1 VIHRRLRSVTENAN
15 SRSPRTERRRP
26 DSARAVHSALF
37 QRLCLLLLVAP
48 WVVILALK
56 SISAANGFS
65 SSTFFFVL
73 YSELAI
79 MTLAGLALV
88 NGRLE
93 DLRGYEAR
101 REHERL
107 LFSFA
112 RDGMLLIRVSD
123 DPRRKSAGLSFII
136 QAENPTAIECLSSI
150 GQAET
155 YVGTD
160 IDDAFPKWLRQKLRA
175 EFTACVDDHEV
186 RRYEVMHP
194 DGTLAHEAVAAPV
207 VDSVKKNVSHIIVIM
222 RDIGE
227 RIIHERRLADA
238 LRKAE
243 AANKSKSEF
252 LASMSHELRTPLNA
266 ILGFSEAMTMGIGG
280 PLSDRQKEY
289 TGLIHQSGA
298 HLLGIISDILDIS
311 KIEAGRVSLQEEM
324 VPIPELID
332 SCLVMVR
339 ERAADKRLEIK
350 TLVNPGIPP
359 MRADALRL
367 KQILINLLSN
377 AIKFTDKGS
386 IMLNAGYQ
394 LSTGFEFTVT
404 DTGIGMD
411 AEGVK
416 VALQP
421 FGQVES
427 ALARHHGGTGLG
439 LPIAR
444 QLVILHSGT
453 IAISSSL
460 GLGTRVTVSFP
471 PTRAT
476 PPAPVEN
483 PQSIDRQR
491 HVRKLTLLRASR
503 TTIARSN

>member
-1 VIHRRLRSVTENAN
+1 MLHRRLRSACQNAN
-15 SRSPRTERRRP
+15 SRTPRIERRRP
-26 DSARAVHSALF
+26 NSARAIHSALF
-37 QRLCLLLLVAP
+37 QRLCLLLLIAP
-48 WVVILALK
+48 WVLVLALK
-56 SISAANGFS
+56 SIFAANGFS
-65 SSTFFFVL
+65 PATFFFVL

-88 NGRLE
+88 NSRLQ
-93 DLRGYEAR
+93 DLRAYESR

-123 DPRRKSAGLSFII
+123 DPHRRSAGLSFII
-136 QAENPTAIECLSSI
+136 QAENPTAIEFLGSI

-175 EFTACVDDHEV
+175 EFTACVTDHEV
-186 RRYEVMHP
+186 RRYEALQP

-207 VDSVKKNVSHIIVIM
+207 VDPVKKSVSHIVVIM
-222 RDIGE
+222 RDIGD
-227 RIIHERRLADA
+227 RIIHERRLAGA
-238 LRKAE
+238 LKKAE

-280 PLSDRQKEY
+280 PLSEKQKEY
-289 TGLIHQSGA
+289 AGLIHQSGA
-298 HLLGIISDILDIS
+298 HLLGIISDILDLS

-324 VPIPELID
+324 VKIPDLLD
-332 SCLVMVR
+332 SCLIMVR
-339 ERAADKRLEIK
+339 ERANQKSLKIK
-350 TLVNPGIPP
+350 IIVDAGIPP
-359 MRADALRL
+359 IRADALRL

-386 IMLNAGYQ
+386 VILNADYQ
-394 LSTGFEFTVT
+394 AGAGFEFTVT

-411 AEGVK
+411 AQGIK
-416 VALQP
+416 VAFEP

-427 ALARHHGGTGLG
+427 AFARNHGGTGLG
-439 LPIAR
+439 LPIAQ
-444 QLVILHSGT
+444 QLVVLHSGT
-453 IAISSSL
+453 MAVSSSL
-460 GLGTRVTVSFP
+460 GLGTRITVTFP
-471 PTRAT
+471 ASRAT
-476 PPAPVEN
+476 PPAPIEPMQLN
-483 PQSIDRQR
+483 SHQR
-491 HVRKLTLLRASR
+491 PMRKLTCLRAR
-503 TTIARSN
+503 RSN

>member
-1 VIHRRLRSVTENAN
+1 MTHHGLRSVSENAN
-15 SRSPRTERRRP
+15 SRSPLTERRRP
-26 DSARAVHSALF
+26 DSARAVHSILF
-37 QRLCLLLLVAP
+37 RRLCLLLLVTP
-48 WVVILALK
+48 WIVVLALK

-65 SSTFFFVL
+65 PSTLFFVL

-79 MTLAGLALV
+79 MTLAGLALL
-88 NGRLE
+88 NSRLQ

-101 REHERL
+101 REHERM

-112 RDGMLLIRVSD
+112 RDGMLLIRVSE
-123 DPRRKSAGLSFII
+123 DPHRRSAGLSFII
-136 QAENPTAIECLSSI
+136 QAENPTAIERLSSI

-175 EFTACVDDHEV
+175 EFTACVADHEV
-186 RRYEVMHP
+186 RRYEVQHP
-194 DGTLAHEAVAAPV
+194 DGTLGHESVAAPV
-207 VDSVKKNVSHIIVIM
+207 VDPVKKSVSHIIVIM

-227 RIIHERRLADA
+227 RVIHERRLAGA

-266 ILGFSEAMTMGIGG
+266 VLGFSEALAAGIGG
-280 PLSDRQKEY
+280 PLSDRQMEY
-289 TGLIHQSGA
+289 AGLIHQSGG
-298 HLLGIISDILDIS
+298 HLLSIISDILDLS

-324 VPIPELID
+324 VAIPELID
-332 SCLVMVR
+332 SCLIMVR
-339 ERAADKRLEIK
+339 ERAAEKKLKIK
-350 TLVNPGIPP
+350 IMVDPGIPP
-359 MRADALRL
+359 IKADALRL

-377 AIKFTDKGS
+377 AIKFTDEGS
-386 IMLNAGYQ
+386 VMLNAGYQ
-394 LSTGFEFTVT
+394 PSTGFEFTVT

-416 VALQP
+416 VAFQP

-427 ALARHHGGTGLG
+427 AFARNHGGTGLG
-439 LPIAR
+439 LPITR
-444 QLVILHSGT
+444 QLVVLHSGT
-453 IAISSSL
+453 IAVSSSL
-460 GLGTRVTVSFP
+460 GLGTRVTVTFP
-471 PTRAT
+471 PARAT

-483 PQSIDRQR
+483 AQSIDRQR
-491 HVRKLTLLRASR
+491 HVRKLTLLRASH
-503 TTIARSN
+503 TTITSR